1 MRIPRSTLLGLTR
14 QHGGERAGVPPIDT
28 EYWLRSC
35 DGFDVWGPGG
45 RVGIVEQVR
54 ERDLVVA
61 AGLFRRRVL
70 LAPLSSVVEI
80 EPERKRLLLAYDPA
94 AVTIR
99 EHAEGDVIEVRRPG
113 PPPSGPDL
121 PTRLDELASTL
132 DSIEH
137 TLSTGERS

>member
-1 MRIPRSTLLGLTR
+1 MRIPRTTLLGLTR
-14 QHGGERAGVPPIDT
+14 QHGGEHPGVPPIDT

-35 DGFDVWGPGG
+35 EGFDVWGPGG
-45 RVGIVEQVR
+45 RVGIVEHVR

-99 EHAEGDVIEVRRPG
+99 EHPDGDVIEVRRSAPT
-113 PPPSGPDL
+113 PSGPDL
-121 PTRLDELASTL
+121 GPSRHRSAATVIVATS
-132 DSIEH
+132 
-137 TLSTGERS
+137 ERP

>member
-1 MRIPRSTLLGLTR
+1 MRIPRTTLLGLTR

-28 EYWLRSC
+28 DYWLRSC
-35 DGFDVWGPGG
+35 EGFDVWGPGG

-54 ERDLVVA
+54 ERDIVVA

-70 LAPLSSVVEI
+70 VAPLSSVVEI
-80 EPERKRLLLAYDPA
+80 EPERMRLVLAYDPA

-99 EHAEGDVIEVRRPG
+99 EHAEGDVIEVRRSART
-113 PPPSGPDL
+113 PSEA
-121 PTRLDELASTL
+121 RRL

-137 TLSTGERS
+137 ALSPGERP

>member
-1 MRIPRSTLLGLTR
+1 MRIPRTTLLGLT

-35 DGFDVWGPGG
+35 EGFDVWGPGG

-70 LAPLSSVVEI
+70 VAPLSSVIEI
-80 EPERKRLLLAYDPA
+80 EPKRMRLVLACDPA

-99 EHAEGDVIEVRRPG
+99 EHAEGDVIEVRRSER
-113 PPPSGPDL
+113 PPSGPDL
-121 PTRLDELASTL
+121 GDELSRRL

-137 TLSTGERS
+137 ALPAGERP